1 MLCRAPAGPAG
12 GRLRQ
17 PSSAGKPYMAAICC
31 MWVGPLFRVWA
42 SSTGVSSSGGDGF
55 AVMFKHVG
63 FDPRRS
69 SLLGQLDL
77 HRPERHLAREQKRQ
91 THESTQSGRR
101 GSSGRSTFDRPRSC
115 RPGPAVCPKPRK
127 AIAGCRYQ
135 SPTHRMAGH
144 DAFVASDHP
153 DMPRHRHTIR
163 CRTGIVV
170 VDPSRPSS
178 SPAARLPD
186 RLRQP
191 TPTVKRIEGAGTFGA
206 RLQRPA
212 PSEGWRLSARTT
224 GEGPSRGGGIRTRS
238 RLGPTSEVTR
248 GRLL

>member
-1 MLCRAPAGPAG
+1 
-12 GRLRQ
+12 
-17 PSSAGKPYMAAICC
+17 MAAICC

-63 FDPRRS
+63 FDHVDPPFWDSLVYTAQSAISLESKNVRLMNRLSQAGEVLRVVVRLTGPRS
-69 SLLGQLDL
+69 S
-77 HRPERHLAREQKRQ
+77 
-91 THESTQSGRR
+91 
-101 GSSGRSTFDRPRSC
+101 

-224 GEGPSRGGGIRTRS
+224 GEGPSRGGGIRTS
-238 RLGPTSEVTR
+238 SCLGPTSEVTR